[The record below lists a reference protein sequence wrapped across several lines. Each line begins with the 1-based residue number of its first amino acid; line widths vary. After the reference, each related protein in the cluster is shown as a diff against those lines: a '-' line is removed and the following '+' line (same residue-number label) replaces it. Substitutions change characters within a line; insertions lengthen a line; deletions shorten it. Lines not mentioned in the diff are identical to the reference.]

1 MDLSFSIPPAG
12 LRGDFEVRLSA
23 SGIPV
28 VCSREEP
35 AWKEPACEA
44 VSAAAPA
51 FASASVGSAAAAAG
65 RVKTRMTKES
75 GDRSASAAGKIG
87 GPFRRETDPAWIRDR
102 AAVYDEII
110 TAQRTRLAAK
120 PSVPIQITLPD
131 GSVKDGVSW
140 RTTPMNIAEGI
151 SKGLAGSAVVAKVAY
166 TSRIGLEESDGA
178 NVINTGPEEEEN
190 AAVATDAAA
199 ADKWELWDLTRP
211 LEGPCKLQ
219 LLKFDDKDARM
230 VFWHSSAH
238 ILGECLECSYGGKLC
253 IGPPTEDGFYYDAY
267 MGDK

>member
-1 MDLSFSIPPAG
+1 MDLAPRAPSG

-23 SGIPV
+23 TGIPV
-28 VCSREEP
+28 VCRREEP
-35 AWKEPACEA
+35 AWEVSSRAAASTP
-44 VSAAAPA
+44 SAAAAEDAAPA
-51 FASASVGSAAAAAG
+51 GGAAAAAG

-75 GDRSASAAGKIG
+75 GDRSAAGAGKIG
-87 GPFRRETDPAWIRDR
+87 GPFKRETDPAWIRDR
-102 AAVYDEII
+102 ASVYDEII
-110 TAQRTRLAAK
+110 TAQRARLAAK

-131 GSVKDGVSW
+131 GSVKEGVSW

-166 TSRIGLEESDGA
+166 TGARVGLEEADGA
-178 NVINTGPEEEEN
+178 NVVNTGPEEEEGAAAEGA
-190 AAVATDAAA
+190 AAVA

-238 ILGECLECSYGGKLC
+238 VLGECLECSYGGKLC
-253 IGPPTEDGFYYDAY
+253 IGPPTEDGFY
-267 MGDK
+267 